1 MTNTPAGSLPRTF
14 RTFSFAPP
22 APAPD
27 NGAMERRI
35 LHLDM
40 DAFFASVEALDQP
53 SLAGKPLLVGGSG
66 PRSVV
71 AACSY
76 PARKFGI
83 HSAMPMRRAQ
93 ELCPQ
98 ALCVRPRMGRYV
110 ELSTAIFTYLREF
123 TDQIEET
130 SIDEAYLDISALA
143 SSDESAFEVARAM
156 QTGIHERFGL
166 WCSVGIAPC
175 KFISKIASDL
185 RKPQALVLV
194 RQAEV
199 LDFLAPLD
207 VGRIPG
213 VGHVSQ
219 RKLNQAGVKTIADLR
234 RQNHEMLDSMF
245 GKWGERLYD
254 YARGLD
260 PSPIVT
266 EYERKSF
273 GTEKTFDRDVADLGI
288 LRQTLTDQ
296 AEKVAQYLEEENLY
310 AKTVTIKVR
319 YANFDL
325 VSRQESY
332 PRPMRAAREITSV
345 ALSLLDR
352 TEAHRRPVRL
362 VGVSVSNFSEPET
375 DSDLPLFNLSPS
387 NSNPPDLSSPRPES
401 GPTPLS
407 ETQPSQE

>member
-1 MTNTPAGSLPRTF
+1 
-14 RTFSFAPP
+14 
-22 APAPD
+22 
-27 NGAMERRI
+27 ME
-35 LHLDM
+35 
-40 DAFFASVEALDQP
+40 
-53 SLAGKPLLVGGSG
+53 
-66 PRSVV
+66 
-71 AACSY
+71 
-76 PARKFGI
+76 
-83 HSAMPMRRAQ
+83 
-93 ELCPQ
+93 
-98 ALCVRPRMGRYV
+98 RYV
-110 ELSTAIFTYLREF
+110 ELSSAIFTYLRQF

-143 SSDESAFEVARAM
+143 SNDEAALEVARAM
-156 QTGIHERFGL
+156 QTGIRERFDL

-213 VGHVSQ
+213 VGQVSQ
-219 RKLNQAGVKTIADLR
+219 RKLHLAGVRTIADLR
-234 RQNHEMLDSMF
+234 QQNHEMLDSMF

-273 GTEKTFDRDVADLGI
+273 GTEKTFDRDVVDLEI

-296 AEKVAQYLEEENLY
+296 SGKIAQYLEEENLY

-319 YANFDL
+319 YANFEL

-332 PRPMRAAREITSV
+332 PRPMRAVREIASV

-352 TEAHRRPVRL
+352 TEARHRPVRL
-362 VGVSVSNFSEPET
+362 VGVTVSNFSEPVT
-375 DSDLPLFNLSPS
+375 SSDLPFFDLPQNNS
-387 NSNPPDLSSPRPES
+387 NSSDPSSHTPEIDPASLSEI
-401 GPTPLS
+401 PTP
-407 ETQPSQE
+407 QE

>member
-1 MTNTPAGSLPRTF
+1 
-14 RTFSFAPP
+14 
-22 APAPD
+22 
-27 NGAMERRI
+27 MERRI

-40 DAFFASVEALDQP
+40 DAFYASVEALDNP
-53 SLAGKPLLVGGSG
+53 SLTGKPLLVGGTG

-76 PARKFGI
+76 AARKFGI

-98 ALCVRPRMGRYV
+98 ALCVRPRMGRYE
-110 ELSTAIFTYLREF
+110 ELSTAIFTFLRTF

-143 SSDESAFEVARAM
+143 SSDEAAFEVARAM
-156 QTGIHERFGL
+156 QAGIHERFGL

-194 RQAEV
+194 RQGEV
-199 LDFLAPLD
+199 LDFLTPLD

-213 VGHVSQ
+213 IGQVSQ
-219 RKLNQAGVKTIADLR
+219 RKLHLAGVKTIADLR

-273 GTEKTFDRDVADLGI
+273 GTEKTFDRDVADPGI

-296 AEKVAQYLEEENLY
+296 AGKVAQYLEEEHLY

-319 YANFDL
+319 YANFEL

-332 PRPMRAAREITSV
+332 PRPMQSAGEIASV
-345 ALSLLDR
+345 ALDLLER
-352 TEAHRRPVRL
+352 TEARLRPVRL

-375 DSDLPLFNLSPS
+375 DSDLPLFDRPSDNPQPVHFFPAERGSTSPPEPQ
-387 NSNPPDLSSPRPES
+387 PP
-401 GPTPLS
+401 
-407 ETQPSQE
+407 QE

>member
-1 MTNTPAGSLPRTF
+1 
-14 RTFSFAPP
+14 
-22 APAPD
+22 
-27 NGAMERRI
+27 
-35 LHLDM
+35 M
-40 DAFFASVEALDQP
+40 DAFYASVEALDNP
-53 SLAGKPLLVGGSG
+53 SLAGKPLLVGGTG

-76 PARKFGI
+76 AARKFGI
-83 HSAMPMRRAQ
+83 RSAMPMRRAQ

-98 ALCVRPRMGRYV
+98 AICLRPRMGRYV
-110 ELSTAIFTYLREF
+110 ELSSAIFTHLRQF

-130 SIDEAYLDISALA
+130 SIDEAYLDISALV
-143 SSDESAFEVARAM
+143 SDDAAALEVARAM

-166 WCSVGIAPC
+166 WCSIGIAPC

-213 VGHVSQ
+213 IGHVSQ
-219 RKLNQAGVKTIADLR
+219 RKLHLAGVKTIADLR

-245 GKWGERLYD
+245 GKWGERLFD

-273 GTEKTFDRDVADLGI
+273 GTEKTFDRDVTDIQI
-288 LRQTLTDQ
+288 LSQTLTQQ
-296 AEKVAQYLEEENLY
+296 AGKVAQYLAEDDLY
-310 AKTVTIKVR
+310 AKTVTVKVR

-325 VSRQESY
+325 VSRQASY
-332 PRPMRAAREITSV
+332 PRPMRAASEIASV

-352 TEAHRRPVRL
+352 TEARRRPVRL
-362 VGVSVSNFSEPET
+362 VGVSVSNFSEPVT
-375 DSDLPLFNLSPS
+375 SCDLPLFSTRENDSNQPPPTNPSPPGAS
-387 NSNPPDLSSPRPES
+387 ASCRAEKPIP
-401 GPTPLS
+401 
-407 ETQPSQE
+407 QE